1 MPPVFVHFGAP
12 RESSFASPLA
22 LLSECHRRIE
32 RFLADMTRVAVERR
46 GGELSEPD
54 RTDLAG
60 AVRYFREAAPRHT
73 ADEEESLFPR
83 MRSASDPQA
92 RQALAELDRLE
103 ADHERADAGHAEANA
118 LAIRW
123 LNEGHLDE
131 QGANR
136 LIEVLSVLGDMYREH
151 IAVEDSAVFPAAAAS
166 LPSAEIEAVGREM
179 AARRGLDFD
188 RVTQPL
194 LYGNQRPR

>member
-1 MPPVFVHFGAP
+1 MPPVFVPFGAP
-12 RESSFASPLA
+12 RESSFAKPLA

-32 RFLADMTRVAVERR
+32 RFLADMTRVATERR
-46 GGELSEPD
+46 GGELSEAE
-54 RTDLAG
+54 RADLAG

-83 MRSASDPQA
+83 MRAGAQPQA

-103 ADHERADAGHAEANA
+103 RDHQRADAYHGEANN

-123 LNEGHLDE
+123 LTEG
-131 QGANR
+131 R
-136 LIEVLSVLGDMYREH
+136 LGEAEASRLVEALAALGDIYREH
-151 IAVEDSAVFPAAAAS
+151 IAVEDAAVFPAAAS
-166 LPSAEIEAVGREM
+166 LPAEQLEAVGREM

-188 RVTQPL
+188 RVTQTL
-194 LYGNQRPR
+194 LYGQRRPE